1 MHSDPRSPSPAAA
14 SSTGDGRLKDTPT
27 NRALTPAVIPQHIFE
42 RSAQVPGVVYDDDRA
57 VVVLGDARTSLR
69 HLVDAGLKVDCIVTS
84 PPYFGQR
91 DYGSDDQ
98 IGLESHPGE
107 YLEELMEVFGLCKTL
122 LRDTGSLWVNI
133 GDTYWSGKGAH
144 GDTDPKQPARRFN
157 RPQDKPGDGLWARP
171 KQQLLIPHR
180 LGVALQDSGWLVR
193 NDNVWVKTNP
203 GPDQQ
208 RDRSSSSHEFVW
220 HLTANRYYYYD
231 RGAVGHRTPE
241 GKVLSPLDTWQLA
254 PSQGGGNHRAT
265 FSQQLVRIPVL
276 ASTPP
281 NGVVLDP
288 FNGSG
293 TTMVFARRHGF
304 RSVGVDVNSDYCD
317 TAAAAMREL
326 FAAPQLE
333 IG

>member
-1 MHSDPRSPSPAAA
+1 MNSNPRPPPPAAM
-14 SSTGDGRLKDTPT
+14 SFTGDGRLKDTPA
-27 NRALTPAVIPQHIFE
+27 NRALAPTAIPQHIFE
-42 RSAQVPGVVYDDDRA
+42 RSAQVPGVVYADDRS

-98 IGLESHPGE
+98 IGMESHPGE

-122 LRDTGSLWVNI
+122 LRDTGSLWINI

-193 NDNVWVKTNP
+193 NDN
-203 GPDQQ
+203 
-208 RDRSSSSHEFVW
+208 
-220 HLTANRYYYYD
+220 
-231 RGAVGHRTPE
+231 
-241 GKVLSPLDTWQLA
+241 
-254 PSQGGGNHRAT
+254 
-265 FSQQLVRIPVL
+265 
-276 ASTPP
+276 
-281 NGVVLDP
+281 GVVLDP

-304 RSVGVDVNSDYCD
+304 RSVGVDVNSGYCD

-326 FAAPQLE
+326 YAAPQLE